1 MNAYDE
7 NVNQFDFKY
16 MQDNNIGGNENSYT
30 LFDKS
35 LQDDSDEGIS
45 FHDHQMVSA
54 NHKDQQKTRDMLSQ
68 RRLLSNQMR
77 ESIVK

>member
-1 MNAYDE
+1 MPND
-7 NVNQFDFKY
+7 D
-16 MQDNNIGGNENSYT
+16 NSYT

-35 LQDDSDEGIS
+35 LQDDSDGIS
-45 FHDHQMVSA
+45 LSDKLQQPIY
-54 NHKDQQKTRDMLSQ
+54 HKDQQKSKDMLSH